1 MITERKF
8 QNGINTWININ
19 SDTVGNDSDLYKQY
33 GIDSELIHTHWT
45 EMSEHVRTM
54 MMRLMLLH

>member
-19 SDTVGNDSDLYKQY
+19 SDTVGNDSDLYKQ
-33 GIDSELIHTHWT
+33 
-45 EMSEHVRTM
+45 
-54 MMRLMLLH
+54 